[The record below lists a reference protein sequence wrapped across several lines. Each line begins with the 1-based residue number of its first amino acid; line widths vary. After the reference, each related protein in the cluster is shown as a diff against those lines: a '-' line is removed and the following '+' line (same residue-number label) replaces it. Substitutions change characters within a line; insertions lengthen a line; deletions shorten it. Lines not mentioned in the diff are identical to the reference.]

1 MIEILIKHAKIHG
14 IEVTIELLKIIGI
27 KELVSYYE
35 LNKKIKRIEKLT
47 TVSKYKL
54 WEKSKGAEDRIG
66 FCKAVMVLIY
76 EHENQN
82 NRHQTKPI
90 ESEGN

>member
-1 MIEILIKHAKIHG
+1 MIRVLIKHAEIHG

-35 LNKKIKRIEKLT
+35 INKKVKRIEKLT

-54 WEKSKGAEDRIG
+54 WEKSKGAEDRLA
-66 FCKAVMVLIY
+66 FCKAVMVLI
-76 EHENQN
+76 HEYG
-82 NRHQTKPI
+82 K
-90 ESEGN
+90 

>member
-1 MIEILIKHAKIHG
+1 MIRVLVKHAKIHG

-27 KELVSYYE
+27 NKLVSYYE

-54 WEKSKGAEDRIG
+54 WEKSKWAEDRLA